1 MKWLKR
7 ILLGITGI
15 LLVAF
20 VVIYAGSEYVIH
32 KNHAT
37 ESRLIVLLDAGYDPA
52 EGERLA
58 QVFGC
63 YRGCHGR
70 HMEGTVAFDEPPFFK
85 AVAPNLKNA
94 IRNYSP
100 EQLETLIRQGV
111 RPEGRSVWGMPSG
124 SFASMT
130 DQHLA
135 AILHFITDYP
145 EHEPETE
152 LTDSKFYL
160 GGRVAV
166 LSGMMEAEASIAAGF
181 KPLSMAA
188 LDDALTHGQYLAMN
202 VCSECHGIDLE
213 GFEGFT
219 PPLVMA
225 KAYSR
230 EQFGRLMSEGI
241 GIGERDLGLM
251 SEVAQMRFS
260 HFEVGE
266 VDDLYDYLQSR

>member
-7 ILLGITGI
+7 ILLGIAGI
-15 LLVAF
+15 LLAAF
-20 VVIYAGSEYVIH
+20 VVVYAGSEYIIH
-32 KNHAT
+32 KDHAK
-37 ESRLIVLLDAGYDPA
+37 ESRPMILLDTVYDAA

-70 HMEGTVAFDEPPFFK
+70 HMEGAVAFDEPPFFK
-85 AVAPNLKNA
+85 AVAPSLKDA

-100 EQLETLIRQGV
+100 EQLEAFVRQGI
-111 RPEGRSVWGMPSG
+111 RPNGRSVWGMPSG

-135 AILHFITDYP
+135 AILRFITDYP
-145 EHEPETE
+145 EEEPQDV

-166 LSGMMEAEASIAAGF
+166 LSGMMEAEASIAARF
-181 KPLSMAA
+181 EPLSMAA
-188 LDDALTHGQYLAMN
+188 LDNPRTHGEYLAMN

-230 EQFGRLMSEGI
+230 EQFGRLMSEGV

-251 SEVAQMRFS
+251 SKVAQNRFS
-260 HFEVGE
+260 RLEDDE